1 MEQKI
6 NHKMKQNKIR
16 TVIFVISTVLLLIG
30 GLILAIRLGSVHLGF
45 SDIYNSIFNYNGSLN
60 LMLIRDGRIPRA
72 LSVLFTGGILGVTGA
87 MLQGVTRN
95 PIAEPSILG
104 ISQGATLVIAIFY
117 AAGIA
122 VTTENVMIASL
133 IGAVLTGIIVLG
145 FISKK
150 ANNNSVAKIL
160 LAGTAMSTF
169 FISLT
174 TVVGLLSNQSQM
186 IGFWVSGGFRNSTW
200 ADFKLV
206 FVVGIIGLVIAML
219 LSPKINILNL
229 GDDVAIG
236 LGENPARI
244 RLITFL
250 IMIPMCAAAV
260 AVGKNIA
267 FVGLIVPQIVR
278 KILGEDYRKNI
289 PCSFLLGAVLLT
301 FADIAARM
309 LFAPYETPI
318 GVFTALIGLPFFI
331 SVARKERG

>member
-1 MEQKI
+1 MEQSKKPAI
-6 NHKMKQNKIR
+6 
-16 TVIFVISTVLLLIG
+16 IFMICSLLLLIG
-30 GLILAIRLGSVHLGF
+30 GLILAIRLGSVHINF
-45 SDIYNSIFNYNGSLN
+45 TDIFDSIFNYSESLE
-60 LMLIRDGRIPRA
+60 LMLIRDVRIPRA
-72 LSVLFTGGILGVTGA
+72 LSVLLTGGILGVTGA

-104 ISQGATLVIAIFY
+104 VSQGATLVIAIFY

-122 VTTENVMIASL
+122 VTTKNVMIASF
-133 IGAVLTGIIVLG
+133 IGALLTGIIVLG

-150 ANNNSVAKIL
+150 ANNNSITKIL

-174 TVVGLLSNQSQM
+174 TIIGLLSNQSQM
-186 IGFWVSGGFRNSTW
+186 VGFWVSGGFRNATW
-200 ADFKLV
+200 TDFKLV
-206 FVVGIIGLVIAML
+206 FIVGTVGLVIATL
-219 LSPKINILNL
+219 LSSKINILNL

-236 LGENPARI
+236 LGENPGRI
-244 RLITFL
+244 RFVVLM

-301 FADIAARM
+301 YADIAARM

-318 GVFTALIGLPFFI
+318 GIFTALIGIPFFI
-331 SVARKERG
+331 LVARKERG